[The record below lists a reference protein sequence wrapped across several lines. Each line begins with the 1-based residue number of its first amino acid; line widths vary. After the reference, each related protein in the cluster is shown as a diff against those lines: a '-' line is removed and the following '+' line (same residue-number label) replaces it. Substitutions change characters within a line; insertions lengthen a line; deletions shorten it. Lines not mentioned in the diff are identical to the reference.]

1 MQLRRVVITGLGVL
15 SPAGNDLQTVW
26 SNLKE
31 GNSTS
36 DVITHFDASKFK
48 THFACEVKNFDASS
62 FLEVKEIRHLDLFS
76 QYAMYVAREAI
87 ADSSLNLQEEDLT
100 RIGVIWG
107 SGMGGIKSYEDD
119 MRDYFTSDGIP
130 RFNPFLIPK
139 VITNI
144 AAGHISIAYGRR
156 GVNLTT
162 TSACATSAHSISEA
176 FNYIRL
182 GKANVI
188 ITGGSEAPITQCGV
202 GGFNAMHA
210 LSTRNDS
217 PKTAS
222 RPFSKSRDGFVLGE
236 GAACL
241 VLEDLEHATARGAHI
256 YAEVVGIGLSA
267 DAYHITAPDPQGKG
281 AELVMSLALEEAGV
295 KPEQVDYINT
305 HGTSTP
311 LGDIAEVRAIE
322 HVFGEHTY
330 NGLSLS
336 STKSVTGHMMGAA
349 GAFEALATVLAIEHQ
364 TVPPTINHQPDD
376 IDEAFDNRIDFTFNQ
391 ARQRAINYALTNS
404 FGFGGHNVS
413 ILLKKY

>member
-1 MQLRRVVITGLGVL
+1 
-15 SPAGNDLQTVW
+15 
-26 SNLKE
+26 
-31 GNSTS
+31 
-36 DVITHFDASKFK
+36 
-48 THFACEVKNFDASS
+48 
-62 FLEVKEIRHLDLFS
+62 
-76 QYAMYVAREAI
+76 
-87 ADSSLNLQEEDLT
+87 
-100 RIGVIWG
+100 
-107 SGMGGIKSYEDD
+107 

-144 AAGHISIAYGRR
+144 AAGHISIAYGLR

-188 ITGGSEAPITQCGV
+188 ITGGSEAPITECGV

-330 NGLSLS
+330 KGLSLS

-376 IDEAFDNRIDFTFNQ
+376 IDEAFDNRIDFTFNL